1 MAGKCLV
8 VTLFLILL
16 APPLTAQDAEAPQE
30 VYTGTIGGGLAITGG
45 NTDTQSFNLSGE
57 LTRDPGTRN
66 VISGSASYLRG
77 TQDDTLNVDR
87 TSINLRDEYTLSG
100 RTFVFGQMDYLRDQ
114 FKGIVFLWAPT
125 AGIGHRLIDS
135 DTSRLVVNFGAGGI
149 LEKNPGLDPGKSGS
163 ITAGQR
169 FRQDLS
175 SNATLTQSI
184 SALWK
189 TDDFG
194 DSLTNFAVGVTT
206 TLAGNLEIKV
216 EFIDSYKNK
225 PSSAALRKN
234 DTSFVTA
241 FVVKF

>member
-1 MAGKCLV
+1 MLGKCLLAALTTCV
-8 VTLFLILL
+8 L
-16 APPLTAQDAEAPQE
+16 APALTGQDVQAPAEL
-30 VYTGTIGGGLAITGG
+30 YTGTIGGGFAITGG

-66 VISGSASYLRG
+66 LISGTASYLHG
-77 TQDDTLNVDR
+77 TQNDTLNVDR
-87 TSINLRDEYTLSG
+87 TAVNVRDEYTLSG
-100 RTFVFGQMDYLRDQ
+100 RTFLFGQMDYLRDQ

-125 AGIGHRLIDS
+125 GGIGHRVIDS
-135 DTSRLVVNFGAGGI
+135 EATRLVANVGAGGI

-169 FRQDLS
+169 FRQNLS
-175 SNATLTQSI
+175 SGATLTQSI
-184 SALWK
+184 AALWK
-189 TDDFG
+189 TDDFA
-194 DSLTNFAVGVTT
+194 DSLTNFSVGLTT
-206 TLAGNLEIKV
+206 TLAGNLEVKV

-225 PSSAALRKN
+225 PSSAALEKN